1 MRRLAC
7 TLLLLVAA
15 GCGSDKS
22 TAPKRIEGT
31 YTMQSLGGETLPMI
45 YYEDPTAGQQLE
57 LLGGSITINP
67 DGTFSAPW
75 SFRVTD
81 SGQVSPYGETCTGPF
96 TRTGNNIT
104 ITETDN
110 GAFCGVTADG
120 VWDGNNT
127 ITFTDEQIVYTR

>member
-22 TAPKRIEGT
+22 TAPKRLEGT
-31 YTMQSLGGETLPMI
+31 YTMQSLGGESLPMV
-45 YYEDPTAGQQLE
+45 YYQDSTGAEQAE
-57 LLGGSITINP
+57 LLSGSITINA

-75 SFRVTD
+75 SFRVT
-81 SGQVSPYGETCTGPF
+81 SNGQISSFEETCTGPF
-96 TRTGNNIT
+96 TRTGNSIT

-110 GAFCGVTADG
+110 GGFCGVTADG
-120 VWDGNNT
+120 EWDGDNT
-127 ITFTDEQIVYTR
+127 LTFTDEEIVYTR